1 MQYWSDIASPPFPHP
16 CGQMLQQLMPVVS
29 YVCSVCRADKAQI
42 MKISADNVRLS
53 ITHGISHE
61 DASEELLEFVR
72 GILGVRLSQLSVMRG
87 ESTRHKLVLV
97 KDVPPATVFDKLQAH
112 FEKHKK

>member
-1 MQYWSDIASPPFPHP
+1 
-16 CGQMLQQLMPVVS
+16 
-29 YVCSVCRADKAQI
+29 

-97 KDVPPATVFDKLQAH
+97 KDVPPAPVFDKLQSH

>member
-1 MQYWSDIASPPFPHP
+1 
-16 CGQMLQQLMPVVS
+16 
-29 YVCSVCRADKAQI
+29 

-53 ITHGISHE
+53 IIHGVSHE
-61 DASEELLEFVR
+61 DANEELLEFVR

-97 KDVPPATVFDKLQAH
+97 KDMVPATAFDKLQAH
-112 FEKHKK
+112 FEKHRK

>member
-1 MQYWSDIASPPFPHP
+1 MSAAA
-16 CGQMLQQLMPVVS
+16 
-29 YVCSVCRADKAQI
+29 CRADKAEI

-53 ITHGISHE
+53 IIHGVSHE
-61 DASEELLEFVR
+61 DANEELLEFVR

-97 KDVPPATVFDKLQAH
+97 KAVAPATVFDKLQAH
-112 FEKHKK
+112 FEKHRK

>member
-1 MQYWSDIASPPFPHP
+1 MSLGKA
-16 CGQMLQQLMPVVS
+16 LEVS
-29 YVCSVCRADKAQI
+29 AVRRADKAQI

-72 GILGVRLSQLSVMRG
+72 GILGSRLSQLSVMRG

-97 KDVPPATVFDKLQAH
+97 KDVAPATVFDKLQAH